1 MGAAKLGRMDEESVR
16 RGASDGMYS
25 WLNSY
30 EGNAAA
36 VAGVKEGTGGWLNTY
51 EGNAAVVAGVKEAIS
66 GWLAGE
72 GAVIIGQVVR
82 EYLDENGLGGD
93 QT

>member
-1 MGAAKLGRMDEESVR
+1 MDEESVR
-16 RGASDGMYS
+16 RGASNGMYS

-30 EGNAAA
+30 EGNAAG
-36 VAGVKEGTGGWLNTY
+36 VAGGKEGMYSWLDTY
-51 EGNAAVVAGVKEAIS
+51 EGNAAVVAGVKEAIRS
-66 GWLAGE
+66 WLADE
-72 GAVIIGQVVR
+72 GAVVIGQVVR

>member
-1 MGAAKLGRMDEESVR
+1 MDEESVR

-25 WLNSY
+25 
-30 EGNAAA
+30 
-36 VAGVKEGTGGWLNTY
+36 WLNTY

-66 GWLAGE
+66 GLLAEE
-72 GAVIIGQVVR
+72 GSVVIGQVVR
-82 EYLDENGLGGD
+82 EYLDENGLGGN